1 MTTHDLYVLSPY
13 LGVAGAAILVI
24 LLDLVIKRKDLLP
37 GFALLGLAPPLV
49 LSLIQAFDLEDSV
62 NLLRGADPLSTEQAS
77 ILLGSLSVDRF
88 ALFFNFLVLATSGPV
103 ILTST
108 GYVRR
113 MERFQGEYYGL
124 ILFSATGMMLL
135 AAATE
140 LITIYIALE
149 LATLPLA
156 ALSAFLMNSKSSEAG
171 IKFLIIG
178 AISSAI
184 MLYGMALIFGFSG
197 STKLSEISAS
207 VAAGSGGLSSANYAL
222 LVGVVLM
229 VVGFGFKISSAPF
242 QMWVPDVYEGA
253 PTPVAA
259 FLSVASKA
267 AAFAILLRVFYTGF
281 FDVSLDWAALMAVLA
296 AASMV
301 IGNLVAVTQTNIKR
315 LFGYSAI
322 AHAGYL
328 LVGVAAGVKASGAD
342 SNFPDFVS
350 VGPSSVLFYLAAYAA
365 ANLTAFFAIV
375 AIGNRIGSDRIEDY
389 AGVARRAPF
398 LAIALALALVALIG
412 VPPTSIFVA
421 KLYIFAAA
429 IKADLTWLAILG
441 VANSVVSA
449 YYYVRIVRI
458 VFLQRAPS
466 EEEEERITTPP
477 ASLLALAIA
486 CAAMLWIGIAPGT
499 VLEYSKVAVGPLI
512 P

>member
-1 MTTHDLYVLSPY
+1 
-13 LGVAGAAILVI
+13 
-24 LLDLVIKRKDLLP
+24 
-37 GFALLGLAPPLV
+37 
-49 LSLIQAFDLEDSV
+49 
-62 NLLRGADPLSTEQAS
+62 
-77 ILLGSLSVDRF
+77 
-88 ALFFNFLVLATSGPV
+88 
-103 ILTST
+103 
-108 GYVRR
+108 
-113 MERFQGEYYGL
+113 
-124 ILFSATGMMLL
+124 
-135 AAATE
+135 
-140 LITIYIALE
+140 
-149 LATLPLA
+149 
-156 ALSAFLMNSKSSEAG
+156 
-171 IKFLIIG
+171 
-178 AISSAI
+178 
-184 MLYGMALIFGFSG
+184 
-197 STKLSEISAS
+197 
-207 VAAGSGGLSSANYAL
+207 
-222 LVGVVLM
+222 
-229 VVGFGFKISSAPF
+229 
-242 QMWVPDVYEGA
+242 
-253 PTPVAA
+253 
-259 FLSVASKA
+259 
-267 AAFAILLRVFYTGF
+267 VFYTGF

-466 EEEEERITTPP
+466 EEEEEEEEKEEEERITTPP